1 MPEKVNWS
9 YAARIVGGPTVA
21 ASGVMNV
28 EAYLKLTVTVPAGG
42 SLDVEVLPGG
52 GGSAQLLVI
61 NPATPSPDL
70 TYTVGAEQVVLD
82 GPHVLI
88 GAGAVALLAST
99 IGTLEFANAGAED
112 VEVSI
117 LAGRDATP

>member
-1 MPEKVNWS
+1 MPEKLNWS
-9 YAARIVGGPTVA
+9 YATQVVGGPTLA
-21 ASGVMNV
+21 ASGSLDV

-52 GGSAQLLVI
+52 GGSVQLLVI
-61 NPATPSPDL
+61 NPAVPSADL
-70 TYTVGAEQVVLD
+70 TYTVGADEVALD

-88 GAGAVALLAST
+88 GVGAVGLLAAT
-99 IGTLEFANAGAED
+99 VGTLTFDNAGAED
-112 VEVSI
+112 AEISI

>member
-1 MPEKVNWS
+1 V
-9 YAARIVGGPTVA
+9 AGGPTLA
-21 ASGVMNV
+21 ANGTLDV

-52 GGSAQLLVI
+52 GGSVQLLVI
-61 NPATPSPDL
+61 NPARPSEDL
-70 TYTVGAEQVVLD
+70 TYTVGAEEVVLD

-88 GAGAVALLAST
+88 GAGAVGLLAAT
-99 IGTLEFANAGAED
+99 VGTLTFDNAGAED
-112 VEVSI
+112 ADIAI

>member
-1 MPEKVNWS
+1 MPEKLNWS
-9 YAARIVGGPTVA
+9 YVAQVVGGPTLA
-21 ASGVMNV
+21 ANGTLDV

-52 GGSAQLLVI
+52 GGSVQLLVI
-61 NPATPSPDL
+61 NPSTPSEDL
-70 TYTVGAEQVVLD
+70 TYTVGTEEVVLD

-88 GAGAVALLAST
+88 GAGAVGLLAAT
-99 IGTLEFANAGAED
+99 VGTLTFDNAGAAD
-112 VEVSI
+112 ADIAI